1 MLNIQK
7 ELFWVFFLNNMK
19 IYLIGKVH
27 LLLKHDKFNL
37 IFFRWLKFLFIP
49 ELLEF
54 IKKNIDIFFY
64 LFEFLRT
71 PYPFFKNIIITFSV
85 ICNAEPL
92 NIFFLFWF
100 CIVCG
105 LI

>member
-1 MLNIQK
+1 
-7 ELFWVFFLNNMK
+7 MK

-54 IKKNIDIFFY
+54 IKKNID
-64 LFEFLRT
+64 
-71 PYPFFKNIIITFSV
+71 
-85 ICNAEPL
+85 
-92 NIFFLFWF
+92 FFLSVR
-100 CIVCG
+100 IS
-105 LI
+105 

>member
-7 ELFWVFFLNNMK
+7 ELFWVFFLNKMK

-37 IFFRWLKFLFIP
+37 IVFRWLKFLFIS

-54 IKKNIDIFFY
+54 IKKI
-64 LFEFLRT
+64 LT
-71 PYPFFKNIIITFSV
+71 
-85 ICNAEPL
+85 
-92 NIFFLFWF
+92 FFLSVR
-100 CIVCG
+100 IS
-105 LI
+105 

>member
-7 ELFWVFFLNNMK
+7 ELFWGFFKNNMK

-54 IKKNIDIFFY
+54 IKKNIDIF
-64 LFEFLRT
+64 L
-71 PYPFFKNIIITFSV
+71 SV
-85 ICNAEPL
+85 RIS
-92 NIFFLFWF
+92 
-100 CIVCG
+100 
-105 LI
+105 

>member
-7 ELFWVFFLNNMK
+7 ELFWVFFLNKMK
-19 IYLIGKVH
+19 IYLIGKAH

-37 IFFRWLKFLFIP
+37 KFFRWLKFLFIS

-54 IKKNIDIFFY
+54 IKKILTFFF

-85 ICNAEPL
+85 ICNAKPL
-92 NIFFLFWF
+92 NIF
-100 CIVCG
+100 VCFG
-105 LI
+105 FVLCVD

>member
-1 MLNIQK
+1 MLQCIFSIIYAK
-7 ELFWVFFLNNMK
+7 YSERVVLGFFFLNNMK

-54 IKKNIDIFFY
+54 IKRI
-64 LFEFLRT
+64 LT
-71 PYPFFKNIIITFSV
+71 
-85 ICNAEPL
+85 
-92 NIFFLFWF
+92 FFLSVR
-100 CIVCG
+100 IS
-105 LI
+105 